1 MSDKCTYFRSAYSN
15 CPNDASLE
23 VGGEPLCKD
32 CASIEKGRLE
42 VSQKAI
48 LRALKNIKSRLKV
61 LNKVK
66 STQYDGRYRVV
77 VKMDMEGLE
86 DEI

>member
-1 MSDKCTYFRSAYSN
+1 MNEKCTYFRSAYFD
-15 CPNDASLE
+15 CPNKAVLE
-23 VGGEPLCKD
+23 VDDEPLCKD
-32 CASIEKGRLE
+32 CASVEKGRLE

-48 LRALKNIKSRLKV
+48 LRALKNIKSRLKR
-61 LNKVK
+61 LDKVK

-77 VKMDMEGLE
+77 VKMDTEGLP